1 MKLEKELNVYL
12 SNQSVMHMKLHN
24 LHWFVTGEGFFT
36 AHAKLE
42 ELYNIAAGLVDDI
55 AELLL
60 SNGMKPVASLKEQL
74 GLATVKELGDKK
86 ISSKEAMKVV
96 LGDYELLRADS
107 AKILEL
113 AEKENKQS
121 IVDMIN
127 GHIAQYDKS
136 IWMLNAYLA

>member
-1 MKLEKELNVYL
+1 MKLQNELNVYL
-12 SNQSVMHMKLHN
+12 SNQSVMNMKLHN

-42 ELYNIAAGLVDDI
+42 ELYNIAADLVDDV

-74 GLATVKELGDKK
+74 GLATVKELADANV
-86 ISSKEAMKVV
+86 SSKEAMKIV
-96 LGDYELLRADS
+96 LADYELLRADS
-107 AKILEL
+107 VKIVKL
-113 AEKENKQS
+113 AEDENKQA
-121 IVDMIN
+121 IVDMMN
-127 GHIAQYDKS
+127 GHIAAYDKS